1 MHVIASHGTQSRIHI
16 GNEIHMS
23 EMSIGHFFFTQP
35 TQPIVPEHEPTHLLT
50 SEANCI
56 QSWCGTIRDV
66 LDFDNFCLKRLHILT
81 SFMFITNN
89 VNMNIVKCSNSG

>member
-56 QSWCGTIRDV
+56 QSWCGTIRDI
-66 LDFDNFCLKRLHILT
+66 LDFDNFCLKTTTYFYIFYVFHE
-81 SFMFITNN
+81 
-89 VNMNIVKCSNSG
+89 